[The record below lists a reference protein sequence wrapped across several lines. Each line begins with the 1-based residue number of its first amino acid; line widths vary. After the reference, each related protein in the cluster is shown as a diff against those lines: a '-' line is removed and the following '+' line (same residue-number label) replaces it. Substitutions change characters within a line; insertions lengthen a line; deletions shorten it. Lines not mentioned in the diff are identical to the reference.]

1 MGTYKMRHN
10 FFKMRHKIL
19 IGYINAARGRAA
31 IAGVFLAAM
40 FVLTPVSLMARL
52 FDGWEGLEWSATPTA
67 PQPAGSLASLA
78 LPRDVRAM
86 ATVAKVKGV
95 FANAGYT
102 LAAVRDGEAVVPR
115 IHHAYLPNDL
125 SALTQANERKGV
137 FLHFMLP
144 YVLEANHRVAAQRA
158 RLTKLAAKLKAGAP
172 LKGADVE
179 WLAKLGQEYGVQS
192 DNLSELLLRVDVMP
206 PSLALAQAAIE
217 SGWGTSRFAQ
227 EGNAPF
233 GQWTTAKHEGLVP
246 LERDAGKTHK
256 VRAYKTINDS
266 VASYLRNLN
275 SHRAYRQF
283 REARASFRSKG
294 LPLNSLALAKALK
307 SYSQTGDTYIGLLQ
321 RVIQGN
327 DLTSLDQARLGS
339 EVVSFYPGA

>member
-1 MGTYKMRHN
+1 MQHN
-10 FFKMRHKIL
+10 IL
-19 IGYINAARGRAA
+19 IKCINSARGRAA
-31 IAGVFLAAM
+31 IAGIFLAVM

-52 FDGWEGLEWSATPTA
+52 FDRWEGPQWTSAPTTVEPVVLPLATP
-67 PQPAGSLASLA
+67 Q
-78 LPRDVRAM
+78 DVRAV
-86 ATVAKVKGV
+86 ATVAKVKYV

-102 LAAVRDGEAVVPR
+102 LDAVREREAAVPR
-115 IHHAYLPNDL
+115 IQHAYLPNDM
-125 SALTQANERKGV
+125 SALTQAAERKGV

-158 RLTKLAAKLKAGAP
+158 HLIILDAKLKSGTPLAGA
-172 LKGADVE
+172 DIE
-179 WLAKLGQEYGVQS
+179 WLAKLGKEYGVQS
-192 DNLSELLLRVDVMP
+192 DNLRELLRRVDVTP

-233 GQWTTAKHEGLVP
+233 GQWTTAKFEGLVP
-246 LERDAGKTHK
+246 QGREAGKTHK

-275 SHRAYRQF
+275 THRAYRKF
-283 REARASFRSKG
+283 RDVRASFRSKG
-294 LPLNSLALAKALK
+294 TPINSLALAKALK
-307 SYSQTGDTYIGLLQ
+307 SYSETGDHYVGLLH
-321 RVIQGN
+321 RVIRGN

-339 EVVSFYPGA
+339 KVMSFHPDA

>member
-1 MGTYKMRHN
+1 MKQH
-10 FFKMRHKIL
+10 IL
-19 IGYINAARGRAA
+19 DKCINSVYGRTI
-31 IAGVFLAAM
+31 IAGIFLATV

-52 FDGWEGLEWSATPTA
+52 FDQWEGSELTSELSTLE
-67 PQPAGSLASLA
+67 PAGSIATLAI
-78 LPRDVRAM
+78 PQDVRAI
-86 ATVAKVKGV
+86 ATVAKVKYV

-102 LAAVRDGEAVVPR
+102 LDAVREREADVPR
-115 IHHAYLPNDL
+115 IQHAYLPNDL
-125 SALTQANERKGV
+125 STLTQANERKGI

-158 RLTKLAAKLKAGAP
+158 RLVMLDAKLKSGTPLAGT
-172 LKGADVE
+172 DIE
-179 WLAKLGQEYGVQS
+179 WMAKLGQEYGVQS
-192 DNLSELLLRVDVMP
+192 DNMSELLRRVDVMP

-246 LERDAGKTHK
+246 LGREAGKTHK

-275 SHRAYRQF
+275 THRAYREF
-283 REARASFRSKG
+283 RDVRASFRSKST
-294 LPLNSLALAKALK
+294 PLNSLALAKALK
-307 SYSQTGDTYIGLLQ
+307 SYSQIGDKYVGLLH

-339 EVVSFYPGA
+339 KIMSFQPDA